1 MNGPREAGHVVG
13 LHRVPNPLSYRPF
26 PSTRVGP
33 VGSLSLRRLGHRFPR
48 LGVESQPLGL
58 VGRLAAESD
67 VVSAFSSA
75 ALHLVRRIP
84 NIVVLVE
91 CELVSR
97 ERKGEGRERFAG
109 FVDCR

>member
-1 MNGPREAGHVVG
+1 MNGPREPGHVVG

-33 VGSLSLRRLGHRFPR
+33 VGGLSLRRLGHRFPR
-48 LGVESQPLGL
+48 VGVESQTLGL
-58 VGRLAAESD
+58 VGRIAAESD

-75 ALHLVRRIP
+75 ALHPVRSIPKRAVLVSAG
-84 NIVVLVE
+84 VE

-97 ERKGEGRERFAG
+97 ERK
-109 FVDCR
+109 